1 MREPADITRETPQG
15 AARARLKAAA
25 LSAGPE
31 LVSLTR
37 ELVKI
42 DSQTPPSDTRAAAAF
57 AADYLSALPGIE
69 VSLHSPYAPI
79 QNLVARLGGKTQGRR
94 LIVSG
99 HLDTYPIGAR
109 SQWTRDPL
117 GGEVVGNRLYGRGA
131 ADMKGGVAASLIVMR
146 LLAETIAE
154 FPGEL
159 VLALAGDEES
169 MGEDGTQFLIDM
181 VPACRAD
188 AVIVP
193 DVGSPQI
200 LRCGEKGMIWLC
212 LEASGRAA
220 HGAHVHRGDNAIAS
234 LISALDALRQLE
246 RMQMPDTVE
255 AASWMNQAKA
265 LSEPLGGAGEFAVMS
280 RVTVNV
286 GTIAGGTSPNL
297 VPDTARA
304 ELDIRLPMGV
314 TVAAVEAEIAR
325 LLADHPAVECS
336 VTRRYEAT
344 WTSPCEP
351 IVSGTLAACRE
362 ILPVPVAPN
371 MRVGASDARLWR
383 RAGMPTVVCGLT
395 PTNLG
400 GPDES
405 LDVKELPILAAILSL
420 SVFDFLHSG

>member
-1 MREPADITRETPQG
+1 M
-15 AARARLKAAA
+15 
-25 LSAGPE
+25 
-31 LVSLTR
+31 TR

-57 AADYLSALPGIE
+57 AADYLSTVPGIE
-69 VSLHSPYAPI
+69 VSLHSPRTPI
-79 QNLVARLGGKTQGRR
+79 QNLVARLGGSRPGPR

-131 ADMKGGVAASLIVMR
+131 ADMKGGVAASLVVMR
-146 LLAETIAE
+146 LLAEATAD

-169 MGEDGTQFLIDM
+169 MGEAGTQFLIDT

-200 LRCGEKGMIWLC
+200 LRCGEKGMIWLS

-234 LISALDALRQLE
+234 LIGALDALRQLE
-246 RMQMPDTVE
+246 RMQMPETTE
-255 AASWMNQAKA
+255 AAFWMKEAKA
-265 LSEPLGGAGEFAVMS
+265 LSEPLGGAGELGVMS

-304 ELDIRLPMGV
+304 ELDIRLPIGV

-325 LLADHPAVECS
+325 LLADHPMVECS

-344 WTSPCEP
+344 WTSPSEP
-351 IVSGTLAACRE
+351 IASGTLAACRE
-362 ILPVPVAPN
+362 ILPVPAAPN

-405 LDVKELPILAAILSL
+405 LEVEELPVLAAILSL
-420 SVFDFLHSG
+420 SVFDFLHGG